1 MRSWVQFLAKWYYTR
16 IVIMGM
22 EDKVRIDKWL
32 WSVRIFKS
40 RTMANN
46 AVKSG
51 KVKVGEKTVKPSYL
65 VVVGEKIHVRKNGF
79 NLTFLIKDIIKK
91 RVSATLAAPCY
102 DDLTPESEK
111 NKYKDWY
118 VGKAAAEIRAKGEGR
133 PTKRERR
140 EIDEYKDANYFE
152 WEIDEDDLD

>member
-1 MRSWVQFLAKWYYTR
+1 
-16 IVIMGM
+16 MGI

-32 WSVRIFKS
+32 WAVRIFKS

-46 AVKSG
+46 AVKTG
-51 KVKVGEKTVKPSYL
+51 KVKVDEKTVKPSYQL
-65 VVVGEKIHVRKNGF
+65 GVDETLHVRKNGF
-79 NLTFLIKDIIKK
+79 DLTFLVKDIIKK

-118 VGKAAAEIRAKGEGR
+118 VGKAAAERRGKGEGR

-140 EIDEYKDANYFE
+140 EIDEYKEESYFE
-152 WEIDEDDLD
+152 YDFDEDDLD